1 MFFVWHFQYQND
13 IWTVSSARGY
23 ISMVLCRARKILKV
37 LKYFLLWYTAT
48 LETIAAAG
56 TKAIVTNLRI
66 IAQKYIWYCLENVWQ
81 MITYLEPGIKRW
93 FLQWHSYITIE
104 HSTAHCGCH
113 MAQCIQSTSAPD
125 HLYTVLVPC
134 HRHYMQF
141 VL

>member
-1 MFFVWHFQYQND
+1 MSLRPTSSHLIWFFEPTNMVQYKWIWSSFDFENIFTGLWLFNQNLRLTSLLKIKILFFVWHFQYQND

-66 IAQKYIWYCLENVWQ
+66 IAQKYIWYCLENVW
-81 MITYLEPGIKRW
+81 
-93 FLQWHSYITIE
+93 
-104 HSTAHCGCH
+104 
-113 MAQCIQSTSAPD
+113 
-125 HLYTVLVPC
+125 
-134 HRHYMQF
+134 
-141 VL
+141 